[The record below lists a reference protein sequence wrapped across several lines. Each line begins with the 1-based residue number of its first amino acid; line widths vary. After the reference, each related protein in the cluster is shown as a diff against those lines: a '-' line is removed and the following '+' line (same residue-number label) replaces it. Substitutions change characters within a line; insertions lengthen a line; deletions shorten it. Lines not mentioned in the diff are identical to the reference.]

1 MTRKP
6 PKSPPP
12 APKPAAPPA
21 AKSKTTPKP
30 HSAKPQPAPARTK
43 AAQVL
48 AALQQPGGT
57 TIDDLIR
64 ATGWQA
70 HSVRGFLSGTVR
82 KKLGLTLTSETGPKG
97 RIYRVP
103 AGTVGKAA

>member
-1 MTRKP
+1 AT
-6 PKSPPP
+6 
-12 APKPAAPPA
+12 
-21 AKSKTTPKP
+21 
-30 HSAKPQPAPARTK
+30 AKPQTAKPRPTATPAKTK

-64 ATGWQA
+64 ATGWQP

-82 KKLGLTLTSETGPKG
+82 KKLGLNLTSETGAKG
-97 RIYRVP
+97 RVYRVP